1 MIPVGFVS
9 GAVLGAAATFVYKD
23 DGVKQWFKDT
33 GNTVSNSVTGLF
45 KKKEP
50 TVETVEGVDK
60 TDTVVVDST
69 AEEVKSDAKVETK
82 AEDVA
87 AKGATA

>member
-1 MIPVGFVS
+1 MVPVGFVS
-9 GAVLGAAATFVYKD
+9 GVVLGAAATFAYKD
-23 DGVKQWFKDT
+23 EGVKQWFKDT
-33 GNTVSNSVTGLF
+33 GSSVTGLF
-45 KKKEP
+45 KKKKP

-69 AEEVKSDAKVETK
+69 AEEVKSDAKVEAK